1 MELPKREIPLLRSHV
16 IESETESA
24 VGADPVQGSA
34 FVSEI
39 VTGIEI
45 GTVIVIIVAE
55 MTTMT
60 AIGTETEIGIERDTI
75 VTGETTVVEVTV
87 TVVTGTDFGIVTVV
101 TEIEEITDMN
111 GLQDAKGAALGT
123 ETRLANLVAPQLML
137 VETSVNAWS
146 VCRVKNA
153 VP

>member
-1 MELPKREIPLLRSHV
+1 MELLKREIPLLRSHV
-16 IESETESA
+16 SETESA
-24 VGADPVQGSA
+24 AGADPVQGSA

-87 TVVTGTDFGIVTVV
+87 TVVTGTDFGIVTVL
-101 TEIEEITDMN
+101 TEIEEITEMN
-111 GLQDAKGAALGT
+111 GLQDAKEAALGT

-137 VETSVNAWS
+137 VETSASAWS
-146 VCRVKNA
+146 GCRVKNA